1 MVGIVTW
8 HYYTN
13 FGSALQCYA
22 LSNTISKLGYRVQ
35 VINYR
40 NPKYLQSNRFL
51 ACLKGVIESLLGLF
65 PPLRFRYGQT
75 FKHFCLKLFHSH
87 VYILHRMK

>member
-40 NPKYLQSNRFL
+40 NPKYLQSNRF
-51 ACLKGVIESLLGLF
+51 
-65 PPLRFRYGQT
+65 
-75 FKHFCLKLFHSH
+75 
-87 VYILHRMK
+87 

>member
-51 ACLKGVIESLLGLF
+51 ACLKGGNRIIAWIV
-65 PPLRFRYGQT
+65 PT
-75 FKHFCLKLFHSH
+75 VK
-87 VYILHRMK
+87 V